1 MKKDTTPPR
10 TYRDAF
16 AAQVLGEIDT
26 LLDKVKAL
34 TGTINETGEKIQV
47 TINQLEGAG
56 EKYNQAVLAA
66 NLRFKNETIAYLK
79 TVTTTSIAKTLE
91 KQQELVQ
98 ELIRKAVSNEITTL
112 KKVLS
117 ESHVNYRPP
126 FLTRWGGLLIAAFI
140 GSAITITLIK
150 Y

>member
-1 MKKDTTPPR
+1 MKSPR
-10 TYRDAF
+10 TAREALIAEMLCD
-16 AAQVLGEIDT
+16 LDS
-26 LLDKVKAL
+26 LLDRVEAIPAL
-34 TGTINETGEKIQV
+34 VATTEEKLISTV
-47 TINQLEGAG
+47 TALDNAG

-66 NLRFKNETIAYLK
+66 NLHHKNEMIDYLK

-91 KQQELVQ
+91 EQREIVQ

-117 ESHVNYRPP
+117 ESHVNYRPS
-126 FLTRWGGLLIAAFI
+126 FLTRWGGLLMGAFI